1 MKGIKLSL
9 LFTGFFIFLI
19 GCSEETEEVDIDDYP
34 EDTLN
39 VIIPFGSGGGTDLY
53 MREIMDI
60 IDEKDLYDGD
70 IKIENKEGGSGATG
84 WGSLASQK
92 GDPYHVGPTSGS
104 FFTTPLVSDTNFQ
117 YDSFTPIALMGAD
130 DLFFLVD
137 ADSDYE
143 DIDDFVEKAKEG
155 KTMKLGG
162 DGAVSDEMIVN
173 TQFGEEAGFDYD
185 YVPFQDAGELT
196 SALLSGSL
204 DAIVGN
210 PQRSLGNIEG
220 GEMKALA
227 YSGEDNFE
235 GLPDVPTFKE
245 AGYDVNMSQPRG
257 VILPDD
263 VDPEVKEWWIDT
275 MKEVAETDEW
285 KEFVEDNGMSDRTLF
300 GDDFEEF
307 LEETSDKFEEG
318 LEEADVDESDV
329 DQ

>member
-1 MKGIKLSL
+1 MKGAKFLLLLASL
-9 LFTGFFIFLI
+9 LIILI
-19 GCSEETEEVDIDDYP
+19 GCSEETAEVDIEDYP

-53 MREIMDI
+53 MRKIMDI
-60 IDEKDLYDGD
+60 IEDEDLYDGD

-84 WGSLASQK
+84 WGYMASQK
-92 GDPYHVGPTSGS
+92 GDPYFVGPTSGS
-104 FFTTPLVSDTNFQ
+104 FFTTPIVSDTNFQ

-143 DIDDFVEKAKEG
+143 DIDDFVDKAKAG

-173 TQFGEEAGFDYD
+173 TQFGEEANFDYD

-220 GEMKALA
+220 GEMRALA

-245 AGYDVNMSQPRG
+245 SGYDVNMSQPRG
-257 VILPDD
+257 IILPDD
-263 VDPEVKEWWIDT
+263 VDPEVEEWWIDT
-275 MKEVAETDEW
+275 MKEVSETDEW
-285 KEFVEDNGMSDRTLF
+285 KEFVETNGMSDRTLF

-307 LEETSDKFEEG
+307 LEETSDKFEKG
-318 LEEADVDESDV
+318 LEEADVDESKAE
-329 DQ
+329 